1 MPVLHI
7 PKQLRAY
14 CGGTDFIEL
23 EGETVSELLT
33 HLAVQ
38 FPELGSRVLDASG
51 FLAPHLVFIQND
63 VVLRAGDVAEARVSA
78 GDELRIFTAVS
89 GG

>member
-1 MPVLHI
+1 MPVLQI

-14 CGGTDFIEL
+14 CGGADFVEL
-23 EGETVSELLT
+23 EGDAVSELLSG
-33 HLAVQ
+33 LAAR

-51 FLAPHLVFIQND
+51 ALAPHLVLIQND
-63 VVLRAGDVAEARVSA
+63 VVLRPGDVAEARVAA
-78 GDELRIFTAVS
+78 GDELRLFTAVS

>member
-1 MPVLHI
+1 MPVLQI

-23 EGETVSELLT
+23 EGETVSELLAV
-33 HLAVQ
+33 LAVR

-51 FLAPHLVFIQND
+51 ALARHLVLIQND
-63 VVLRAGDVAEARVSA
+63 VVLRPGDVAEARLAA
-78 GDELRIFTAVS
+78 GDELRLFTAVS